1 METKVNDCN
10 SGSFSAQVES
20 SGSKDALALFSCP
33 PLLVLGNAFKTVITG
48 AGEVVSAV
56 ERTYCSSR
64 TPEFSSQYLYQVAYK
79 HM

>member
-20 SGSKDALALFSCP
+20 SGSKDALALFCP

-56 ERTYCSSR
+56 ESTYCSSR
-64 TPEFSSQYLYQVAYK
+64 TPEFGSQYLHQVAYK